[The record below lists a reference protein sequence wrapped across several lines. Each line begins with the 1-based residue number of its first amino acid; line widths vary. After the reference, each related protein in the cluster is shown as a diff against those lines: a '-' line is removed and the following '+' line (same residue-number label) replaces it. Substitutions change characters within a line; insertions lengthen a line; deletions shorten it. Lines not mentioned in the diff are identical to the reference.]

1 MCWGEG
7 IRHGAVQDLLRLVAH
22 LEVGVVYIGRGYQAW
37 GGAPCSV
44 IHTLMDIHFRL
55 KVMLG
60 TSGLAERIQ
69 EREAAIREANGRVN
83 VLEDE
88 QER

>member
-1 MCWGEG
+1 
-7 IRHGAVQDLLRLVAH
+7 
-22 LEVGVVYIGRGYQAW
+22 
-37 GGAPCSV
+37 
-44 IHTLMDIHFRL
+44 MDMHFRL

-83 VLEDE
+83 VLEEE

>member
-1 MCWGEG
+1 MGEG
-7 IRHGAVQDLLRLVAH
+7 IRHGEGHLRL
-22 LEVGVVYIGRGYQAW
+22 RGTLL
-37 GGAPCSV
+37 SV
-44 IHTLMDIHFRL
+44 IHTLTGMHFRL

>member
-1 MCWGEG
+1 MGEG
-7 IRHGAVQDLLRLVAH
+7 IRHG
-22 LEVGVVYIGRGYQAW
+22 E
-37 GGAPCSV
+37 GGTCACAAPCCA
-44 IHTLMDIHFRL
+44 IHTLTDMHFRL

-83 VLEDE
+83 VLEEE